1 MVKQQT
7 MSGKEYGYRKK
18 KTKGEEFLEI
28 MDKIIPWDEWVG
40 VIRPYYPT
48 GKHCC
53 PRIDL
58 ELILQMYLLQ
68 CWIVRLRARDHHI
81 RQLCYAEIYRN
92 RFSA

>member
-7 MSGKEYGYRKK
+7 MSGKEYGYRRK

-48 GKHCC
+48 GKHC
-53 PRIDL
+53 
-58 ELILQMYLLQ
+58 
-68 CWIVRLRARDHHI
+68 
-81 RQLCYAEIYRN
+81 
-92 RFSA
+92 